1 MAEEETQEEAEALLA
16 GDMTETPGAEEISAP
31 EPEPAGPSL
40 DELQR
45 DNPALERALGIPL
58 DLSAVLADKIM
69 RLEEVLNLYVGAVI
83 QFEKG
88 VEEPLELRINGITI
102 ALGETVTIGERNFAL
117 QLIEVAP
124 PQQIVGSFTKPL
136 K

>member
-16 GDMTETPGAEEISAP
+16 GDMAETPGAEEIS

-40 DELQR
+40 NELQR